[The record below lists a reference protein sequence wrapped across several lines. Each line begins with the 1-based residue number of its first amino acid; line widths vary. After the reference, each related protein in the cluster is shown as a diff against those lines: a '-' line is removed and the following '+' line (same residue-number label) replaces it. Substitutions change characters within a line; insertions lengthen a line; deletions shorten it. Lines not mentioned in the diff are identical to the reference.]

1 MAALPA
7 DPSYLLQAGFVILA
21 ILLVTSFAYVSH
33 SKRALAVGVGWL
45 LLTGLLAGLGL
56 LADFSS
62 MPPSIVLLISPAAIM
77 AIALAFT
84 RFGRRFAALPLSLLI
99 GFQGFRI
106 LVELLIHGAVREG
119 IAPPQLTWG
128 GFNYDILFAISALLL
143 FPVAFRLPRWC
154 LLAWN
159 TLGLLFL
166 FWVVGV
172 AVLSMPTPY
181 QKLTPDSIWVAWFPF
196 VWLPTVIVVS
206 ALFGHLV
213 IYRKLLGTSPGE
225 SG

>member
-1 MAALPA
+1 MEPLPA
-7 DPSYLLQAGFVILA
+7 NPSYLLQTGFVILA
-21 ILLVTSFAYVSH
+21 ILLVTSFAYVSR
-33 SKRALAVGVGWL
+33 SKRALAIGVGWL

-62 MPPSIVLLISPAAIM
+62 MPPRIVLLIFPATIM
-77 AIALAFT
+77 AIGLAFT

-99 GFQGFRI
+99 GFQGFRV
-106 LVELLIHGAVREG
+106 LVELLIYGAVREG
-119 IAPPQLTWG
+119 VAPPQLTWG
-128 GFNYDILFAISALLL
+128 GLNYDVLFSISALLL

-159 TLGLLFL
+159 TLGLLL
-166 FWVVGV
+166 LIWVAGV
-172 AVLSMPTPY
+172 AFLSMPTPH
-181 QKLTPDSIWVAWFPF
+181 QQLTPDNVWVAWFPF

-213 IYRKLLGTSPGE
+213 IYRKLLGASPVN